1 MSQIRTLDEEC
12 GYASFRQEYLAFPPT
27 ASLPAPEDLPGVD
40 NATCVGI
47 YYDVFDAV
55 SLTNP
60 CFDIY
65 QVATTCPVLW
75 DVMGCKSWRPPPSP
89 TVLSVTGCVLCRY
102 LYIPFVRARM
112 LIVENIII
120 AVPGS
125 FEYIPEGAFIY
136 FNRTDVQDAIHAPR
150 IEWAECASIDV
161 FVGGRDKSLPSAATV
176 LPGVI
181 DRTQNVMIGHG
192 AMDMILIANGT
203 LLQLQNMTWG
213 GRQGFRAAPSD
224 PFYVPYHDDVSAATL
239 AGAGVLGTTITER
252 GLTFVG
258 VDLAGHMIP
267 QYAPSAAFRQVEVL
281 LGRVASLSSDEP
293 FTTGGGVGVP
303 QADLAGVE
311 GNFLQEPP
319 W

>member
-1 MSQIRTLDEEC
+1 
-12 GYASFRQEYLAFPPT
+12 
-27 ASLPAPEDLPGVD
+27 
-40 NATCVGI
+40 
-47 YYDVFDAV
+47 
-55 SLTNP
+55 
-60 CFDIY
+60 
-65 QVATTCPVLW
+65 
-75 DVMGCKSWRPPPSP
+75 
-89 TVLSVTGCVLCRY
+89 
-102 LYIPFVRARM
+102 M

-161 FVGGRDKSLPSAATV
+161 FVGGRDNSLPSAATV

-213 GRQGFRAAPSD
+213 DRQGFQAAPSA

-303 QADLAGVE
+303 QADLAGVQ

-319 W
+319 SW